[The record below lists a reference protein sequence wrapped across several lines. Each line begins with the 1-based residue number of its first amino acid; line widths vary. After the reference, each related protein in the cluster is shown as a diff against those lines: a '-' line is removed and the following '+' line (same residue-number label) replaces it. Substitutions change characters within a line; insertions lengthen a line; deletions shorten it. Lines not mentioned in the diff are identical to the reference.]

1 MDASAKAK
9 LNKAL
14 LLVTG
19 VTALAVGLGALNIN
33 LMGIL
38 HIEQFDQILR
48 YLVGFAGLT
57 TLAIFIKESLKD

>member
-48 YLVGFAGLT
+48 YLVGFAGVAS
-57 TLAIFIKESLKD
+57 LALFIKSSLQD

>member
-1 MDASAKAK
+1 MDASAKTK
-9 LNKAL
+9 LNNAL

-19 VTALAVGLGALNIN
+19 LTALAVGLGALNIN

-48 YLVGFAGLT
+48 YLVGFAGVT
-57 TLAIFIKESLKD
+57 SLALFIKENV